1 MKGNKNEFI
10 FTEYQDFQNLYLS
23 LYCKKKE
30 PFLRTRF
37 KN

>member
-1 MKGNKNEFI
+1 MKENKNEFI
-10 FTEYQDFQNLYLS
+10 FTEYQDFQMNYLNLH
-23 LYCKKKE
+23 CKKKE